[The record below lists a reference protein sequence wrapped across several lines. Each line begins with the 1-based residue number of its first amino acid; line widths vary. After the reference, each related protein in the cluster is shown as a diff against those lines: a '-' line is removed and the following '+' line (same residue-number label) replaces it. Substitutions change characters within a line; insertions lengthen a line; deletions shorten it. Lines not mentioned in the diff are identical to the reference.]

1 MFGHTMSI
9 ASGIKV
15 DVASVKSRT
24 SSKSNKDSPEQTSG
38 TEEAEKEETTAEEP
52 GTSAS
57 KGSVAAAKSKASV
70 SASRK
75 SVAASR
81 ASMKLSNAEL
91 AEAIEIASHTM
102 VVDPTAVDKR
112 KTLAVHPDLESVN
125 SLVLGGLGL
134 LGSIEVDILVYLHV
148 ISYLFS
154 IALTPYPAVHTVIV
168 SQHVE
173 CTLLLCFLLASRE
186 QMVVFLS

>member
-24 SSKSNKDSPEQTSG
+24 SAKLSNKDSPEQTSG

-91 AEAIEIASHTM
+91 TEAIEIASHTM

-134 LGSIEVDILVYLHV
+134 LGSIEVDILVYL
-148 ISYLFS
+148 FK
-154 IALTPYPAVHTVIV
+154 
-168 SQHVE
+168 
-173 CTLLLCFLLASRE
+173 FLIYLAS
-186 QMVVFLS
+186 L